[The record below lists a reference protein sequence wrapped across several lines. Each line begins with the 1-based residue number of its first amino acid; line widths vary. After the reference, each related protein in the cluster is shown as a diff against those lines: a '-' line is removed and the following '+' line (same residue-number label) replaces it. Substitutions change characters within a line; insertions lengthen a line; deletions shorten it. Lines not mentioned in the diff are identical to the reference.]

1 MALNQMSKHCMGQ
14 VQSFG
19 LRPQGKVNI
28 VGDYI
33 TINIDCAFVKVV
45 LAHITEMCIG
55 VVLNK
60 ISDHLKKKKKIEE
73 EKQRLDQ

>member
-1 MALNQMSKHCMGQ
+1 MGQ

-33 TINIDCAFVKVV
+33 TINIDCALVKVV
-45 LAHITEMCIG
+45 LAHITEMCITE
-55 VVLNK
+55 
-60 ISDHLKKKKKIEE
+60 ISDFFF
-73 EKQRLDQ
+73 

>member
-1 MALNQMSKHCMGQ
+1 MALNKMSKHCMGQ

-33 TINIDCAFVKVV
+33 TINIDCALVKVV

-60 ISDHLKKKKKIEE
+60 ISDIFFLRLKKSINWTSN
-73 EKQRLDQ
+73 

>member
-33 TINIDCAFVKVV
+33 TINIDCALVKVV

-60 ISDHLKKKKKIEE
+60 ISDQFFFFKIEE